1 MFEKL
6 EKMLARYK
14 ELENLIGDSSVIAD
28 QEKWQKLVKEHSALE
43 KPITLYL
50 AYLKVLRDIEEC
62 EEIIGL
68 GDDKEM
74 VALAKEEH
82 SAALKK
88 KESLTEELK
97 VALLPVDPNDD
108 KNVIIEVRPAAGGD
122 ESALFGAELVRMYMR
137 FAERE
142 RWKIKELDMNYN
154 ELGGVK
160 EVTFMISGVGA
171 YSKLKFESG
180 VHRVQRVPATESQ
193 GRVHTSTCT
202 VAVLPEQPEVNFE
215 ILDKDIKV
223 DTYRSSGAGGQHV
236 NKTESAIRIT
246 HFPTGIVVTCQDE
259 KSQIKNRESAMKVL
273 KARLY
278 DHYQSAINKEYS
290 ANRKLQVGS
299 GDRSERIRTYNFPQG
314 RVTDHR
320 IGLTIYAL
328 EDFLDGNIY
337 DMITALQL
345 ESQNELLAEMQN

>member
-6 EKMLARYK
+6 EKMLERFK
-14 ELENLIGDSSVIAD
+14 ELESLLGDSSVISD
-28 QEKWQKLVKEHSALE
+28 QDRWQKLVKEHSSLE
-43 KPITLYL
+43 NPIGLYL
-50 AYLKVLRDIEEC
+50 EYKKIIADIAEC
-62 EEIIGL
+62 EEIIAL

-74 VALAKEEH
+74 VAFAKEEQ
-82 SAALKK
+82 SSLQKQ
-88 KESLTEELK
+88 KEKLEEELK
-97 VALLPVDPNDD
+97 IAMLPIDPNDD
-108 KNVIIEVRPAAGGD
+108 KNVIVEVRPAAGGD

-137 FAERE
+137 FAERQ
-142 RWKIKELDMNYN
+142 RWKIKELDMNYT

-160 EVTFMISGVGA
+160 EVTFMISGTGA
-171 YSKLKFESG
+171 YSMLKFESG

-273 KARLY
+273 KSRLY
-278 DHYQSAINKEYS
+278 DYYQSAINKEYS

-345 ESQNELLAEMQN
+345 ENQNELLADAEL

>member
-6 EKMLARYK
+6 EKMLARFK
-14 ELENLIGDSSVIAD
+14 ELEQLIGDSNVIAD
-28 QEKWQKLVKEHSALE
+28 QERWQKLVKEHSGMQNAVQ
-43 KPITLYL
+43 LYL
-50 AYLKVLRDIEEC
+50 QYLGAQRDIAEC
-62 EEIIGL
+62 EEIINV

-82 SAALKK
+82 SAALKN
-88 KESLTEELK
+88 KERLIDELK
-97 VALLPVDPNDD
+97 IALLPIDPNDD

-137 FAERE
+137 FAERQ
-142 RWKIKELDMNYN
+142 RWKVKELDMNYS

-160 EVTFMISGVGA
+160 EATFMISGAGA
-171 YSKLKFESG
+171 YSMLKFESG

-215 ILDKDIKV
+215 ILDKDIKI

-273 KARLY
+273 KSRLY
-278 DHYQSAINKEYS
+278 DYYQSAINKEYS
-290 ANRKLQVGS
+290 SNRKLQVGS

-345 ESQNELLAEMQN
+345 ENQNEMLAEMHN